1 MKNKRNERLNQV
13 TPSTLVIGIDIAKK
27 THYAC
32 AVDDRGRELAKA
44 FAFHQSSLGFCQF
57 RTELVKLL
65 EEHDKKEVLVGFEP
79 TGHYWKNLAEFLK
92 SQGIRYVLVSPTN
105 VKYSKSLDDNSMTKN
120 DKKDARVIG
129 KLIIQGYYLE
139 PRILEEIEAELRE
152 GSAFRFTLKK
162 DRAKIKN
169 RIIRQLDQFFPEF
182 QIAFKDLGLTACAL
196 LRHAPLPADLLERD
210 VEELNTLFKEEG
222 IKQPAKKKIAQAK
235 ELARQSIGLTEGT
248 MTARM
253 EIAALVEQYDLLQR
267 QLEDVTTHLID
278 LVKETEEFYFL
289 VSIPGISEETVVDL
303 LAETGALSNYSHP
316 RQLITLAGLALC
328 ENSSGK
334 HEGKRRLSK
343 RGRRRLRALL
353 YKAVLPL
360 IQNNTAFR
368 ELYEYYISRK
378 ENPLKKKEALVVLCS
393 KMLKVFYGLCR
404 TKTFFD
410 GERMKQDLKMLQS
423 SA

>member
-13 TPSTLVIGIDIAKK
+13 TPSTLIIGIDIAKK

-32 AVDDRGRELAKA
+32 AVDDRGRELAKS
-44 FAFHQSSLGFCQF
+44 FAFHQSSIGFCQF

-65 EEHDKKEVLVGFEP
+65 KEHDKNEVLVGFEP

-248 MTARM
+248 MMARM

-267 QLEDVTTHLID
+267 QLEDVTAHLID
-278 LVKETEEFYFL
+278 LAKETEEFYFL

-423 SA
+423 AA